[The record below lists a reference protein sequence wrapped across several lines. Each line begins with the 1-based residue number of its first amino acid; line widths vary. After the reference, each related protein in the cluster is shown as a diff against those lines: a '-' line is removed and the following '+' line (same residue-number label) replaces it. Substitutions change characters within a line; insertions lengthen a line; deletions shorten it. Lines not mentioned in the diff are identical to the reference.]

1 MQKGYVTVFY
11 LQMNNVEFDI
21 FGTLT
26 ANYSVYFNITP
37 TNINVKG
44 LIQLDICIKRY
55 RVSNFEFNFLK
66 INFLVIEQYGSHA
79 TIQKWSH

>member
-26 ANYSVYFNITP
+26 THYSILTEITP

-55 RVSNFEFNFLK
+55 RISNFE
-66 INFLVIEQYGSHA
+66 
-79 TIQKWSH
+79 

>member
-26 ANYSVYFNITP
+26 ANYSVYFNR
-37 TNINVKG
+37 NN
-44 LIQLDICIKRY
+44 
-55 RVSNFEFNFLK
+55 
-66 INFLVIEQYGSHA
+66 SH
-79 TIQKWSH
+79 KYKC